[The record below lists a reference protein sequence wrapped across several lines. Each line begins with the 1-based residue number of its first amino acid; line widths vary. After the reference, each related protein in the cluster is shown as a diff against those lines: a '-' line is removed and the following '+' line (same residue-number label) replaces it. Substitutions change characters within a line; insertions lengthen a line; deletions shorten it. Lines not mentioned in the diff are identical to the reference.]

1 MKKGMLKKL
10 VACGLAMVMVVG
22 TFASCGGNSDKA
34 ANGDAASQTAVE
46 GTLTVG
52 LDDTFAPMG
61 FRDEDG
67 NLVGFDIDL
76 ANKVGEQLG
85 MKIEFKPIAWD
96 TKDME
101 LKSKN
106 IDCVWNGM
114 SATPERME
122 QMALSNKYLD
132 NTIILM
138 AMGDS
143 DVKVKSAEDLAKY
156 KIGTQADSSAL
167 ALLKEN
173 EAADSYMEN
182 VSEYPEYDKA
192 LLALKSGRVDVLAI
206 DQVLGEYKNKN
217 LGGML
222 KVCDYS
228 LGQDAYSIGFRK
240 EDTALRDAVNDALKA
255 LIDNG
260 ASKEISEKWFG
271 TDIVIFDDLSDVK

>member
-1 MKKGMLKKL
+1 MLKKL

-22 TFASCGGNSDKA
+22 TFASCGGAGEDAKG
-34 ANGDAASQTAVE
+34 GDAASQTAVE

-76 ANKVGEQLG
+76 ANKVGEQIG
-85 MKIEFKPIAWD
+85 MKVEFKPIAWD
-96 TKDME
+96 TKDMQ

-122 QMALSNKYLD
+122 EMALSNKYLD

-138 AMGDS
+138 VMNDS
-143 DVKVKSAEDLAKY
+143 DVKVKDGKDLANY

-167 ALLKEN
+167 ALLQEN
-173 EAADSYMEN
+173 EAAESYAEN
-182 VSEYPEYDKA
+182 ITEYPDYDKA
-192 LLALKSGRVDVLAI
+192 LMALKSGRVDVLAI

-222 KVCDYS
+222 KVCDFS

-260 ASKEISEKWFG
+260 ESKKISEKWFG

>member
-1 MKKGMLKKL
+1 MKKGMLKKF

-22 TFASCGGNSDKA
+22 TLASCGGTNDASQ
-34 ANGDAASQTAVE
+34 GTDAASQTAVK

-61 FRDEDG
+61 FRDKDN

-76 ANKVGEQLG
+76 ANKVGEELG
-85 MKIEFKPIAWD
+85 MKVEFKPIAWD

-101 LKSKN
+101 LKSRN

-122 QMALSNKYLD
+122 EMALSNKYLD

-138 AMGDS
+138 ALKDA
-143 DVKVKSAEDLAKY
+143 DVNIAKAEDLAKY
-156 KIGTQADSSAL
+156 KIGTQADSAAL
-167 ALLKEN
+167 DMLKNN
-173 EAADSYMEN
+173 EAADSFMEN

-192 LLALKSGRVDVLAI
+192 LMALKSGRVDVLAI

-217 LGGML
+217 LDGAL
-222 KVCDYS
+222 KVCEYT
-228 LGQDAYSIGFRK
+228 LGQDAYTIGFRK
-240 EDTALRDAVNDALKA
+240 EDTALRDAVNDALQK
-255 LIDNG
+255 LLDEG
-260 ASKEISEKWFG
+260 TSGEISNNWFG
-271 TDIVIFDDLSDVK
+271 KDIVMCEEVK

>member
-1 MKKGMLKKL
+1 MKKNVLKKV

-22 TFASCGGNSDKA
+22 TLASCGGSKSEPQ
-34 ANGDAASQTAVE
+34 GKDAASQTAVE

-61 FRDEDG
+61 FRDKDN

-76 ANKVGEQLG
+76 AKKVGEKIG
-85 MKIEFKPIAWD
+85 MKVEFKPIAWD

-122 QMALSNKYLD
+122 EMSLSNKYLD

-138 AMGDS
+138 TLKDS
-143 DVKVKSAEDLAKY
+143 DVKIAKAEDLAKY
-156 KIGTQADSSAL
+156 KIGTQADSAAL
-167 ALLKEN
+167 DMLKSN
-173 EAADSYMEN
+173 EAADSFMEN

-192 LLALKSGRVDVLAI
+192 LMALKSGRVDVLAI

-217 LGGML
+217 LGGEL
-222 KVCDYS
+222 KVCEYT
-228 LGQDAYSIGFRK
+228 LGQDAYTIGFRK
-240 EDTALRDAVNDALKA
+240 DDTALRDAVNDALKE
-255 LIDNG
+255 LLDEG
-260 ASKEISEKWFG
+260 VSGEISEKWFG
-271 TDIVIFDDLSDVK
+271 KNIVIFEEVK

>member
-1 MKKGMLKKL
+1 MLKKL
-10 VACGLAMVMVVG
+10 VACGLAMFMVVG
-22 TFASCGGNSDKA
+22 TLASCGGA
-34 ANGDAASQTAVE
+34 EEPQGGGDAASQTAVE

-61 FRDEDG
+61 FRDEDN

-85 MKIEFKPIAWD
+85 MKVEFKPIAWD

-122 QMALSNKYLD
+122 AMSLTNKYLD
-132 NTIILM
+132 NTILLM

-143 DVKVKSAEDLAKY
+143 DVEIAKAEDLANY
-156 KIGTQADSSAL
+156 KIGTQADSAAL
-167 ALLKEN
+167 DMLKNN
-173 EAADSYMEN
+173 EAADSFMEN

-192 LLALKSGRVDVLAI
+192 LMALKSGRVDVLAI

-217 LGGML
+217 LGGTL
-222 KVCDYS
+222 KVCEYT
-228 LGQDAYSIGFRK
+228 LGQDAYTIGFRK

-255 LIDNG
+255 LLDDG
-260 ASKEISEKWFG
+260 TSKEISEKWFG
-271 TDIVIFDDLSDVK
+271 KDIVIFEEVK